1 MKTSFK
7 DYKYT
12 FIHLKDRILAISTYA
27 GRTVKGS
34 AKCAPG
40 DTFDPSVGESIA
52 AARCNVKVSKRRV
65 RNAERKLKEAL
76 QLQYEANA
84 RVAKMQEYL
93 VDSQASVITAE
104 NELAELIKEV

>member
-1 MKTSFK
+1 MKQSYR

-27 GRTVKGS
+27 GRTVRGV

-40 DTFDPSVGESIA
+40 DTFNADLGENIA

-76 QLQYEANA
+76 RAQYEANA
-84 RVAKMQEYL
+84 RVAKMQSYL
-93 VDSQASVITAE
+93 ADSKEAVA
-104 NELAELIKEV
+104 LAEAEYDDLIKEA